1 MDGGSPITNYNIYID
16 DGNGGSFQGPYS
28 SGLATTWNSGLI
40 PPNSSLLPL
49 IAGKIYRVKYS
60 AVNVQG
66 EGPLS
71 Q

>member
-1 MDGGSPITNYNIYID
+1 MDGGSPIINYNIYID
-16 DGNGGSFQGPYS
+16 DGNGGSFKGPFV
-28 SGLATTWNSGLI
+28 SGLSTIWNSGLI
-40 PPNSSLLPL
+40 PPNSNALPL
-49 IAGKIYRVKYS
+49 VAGKVYRVKYS